1 MSSGIVYRPRP
12 DATAEG
18 ELRCLAEIYKFILFD
33 SQAKRG
39 DPHDLMNGPTT
50 EMTKNGKRKERKP
63 RRISPSWREH
73 ENPR

>member
-50 EMTKNGKRKERKP
+50 EMTKNGQRTTEREKT
-63 RRISPSWREH
+63 
-73 ENPR
+73 

>member
-50 EMTKNGKRKERKP
+50 EMTKNGQRKERKP

>member
-1 MSSGIVYRPRP
+1 MSSGIVYRPHP

-39 DPHDLMNGPTT
+39 DPHDLTNSSTA
-50 EMTKNGKRKERKP
+50 EVTKNGSRKTEQ
-63 RRISPSWREH
+63 
-73 ENPR
+73 ENT